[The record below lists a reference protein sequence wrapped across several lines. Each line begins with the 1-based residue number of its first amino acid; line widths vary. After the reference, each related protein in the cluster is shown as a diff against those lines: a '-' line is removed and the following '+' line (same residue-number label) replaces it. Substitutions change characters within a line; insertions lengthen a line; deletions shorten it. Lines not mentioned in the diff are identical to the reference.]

1 MDKRNLADPM
11 AFLWP
16 WWKAKDAGRGDHT
29 GINTTVGNTKAS
41 PRNVHIFPA
50 LPLEIIHRILKEACE
65 WPLRR
70 AERQMLAAA
79 SLVCKSW
86 LPLAQH
92 LLYLSVTVLQYSPAY
107 IFRSPGTFTTEALL
121 QRSHLLGF
129 TQSLSI
135 HVHDISTATLPPFPE
150 DDGPEGSRECVR
162 IPEFFF
168 LFAHTPQ
175 LRYVELSV
183 DLAQTNLNIGQFG
196 PHILGW
202 LSSLVLP
209 IEALD
214 FDDWGL
220 FHSTFVY
227 DLVCIWPTIRA
238 LRVFTR
244 PNELPLE
251 KPITNLRELKL
262 PIPSLAAAVIEWLL
276 PPPPPNEQP
285 NLQFLELYDISAEAR
300 AALSVHGPSVSTLT
314 LWCQPAFEI
323 AHLFTKLEELV
334 IAGPLWRSPL
344 SAFPKTLKHIRIRV
358 PGFMSNSAVPA
369 VARMLPMLPD
379 LRVLSIENGLT
390 SNEHYPDLQEA
401 CETHRVEI
409 LVNSV
414 DSSGRRVRWT
424 AFPDNTRSPNSLLG
438 IEDSEKG
445 VRCDAY
451 QFVD

>member
-1 MDKRNLADPM
+1 MDKRNGDPV
-11 AFLWP
+11 ALLWP
-16 WWKAKDAGRGDHT
+16 WWKAKEAERGDHT
-29 GINTTVGNTKAS
+29 GINQPEGSRQYCKQPML
-41 PRNVHIFPA
+41 PRLRMFTLFPA
-50 LPLEIIHRILKEACE
+50 LPLEIIDRILKEPCE

-70 AERQMLAAA
+70 AERQMLTAA

-86 LPLAQH
+86 LPLAQA
-92 LLYLSVTVLQYSPAY
+92 LALPPAY
-107 IFRSPGTFTTEALL
+107 ISRSPGTFRTETLL

-129 TQSLSI
+129 TRSLSI
-135 HVHDISTATLPPFPE
+135 HVLGKSTATLPPSSE
-150 DDGPEGSRECVR
+150 DDAPEGNRECVR
-162 IPEFFF
+162 IPDFFF

-175 LRYVELSV
+175 LRCVELSI
-183 DLAQTNLNIGQFG
+183 DLAQENIGPFE
-196 PHILGW
+196 PHILDW
-202 LSSLVLP
+202 LSGLVLP

-238 LRVFTR
+238 LRVLTR
-244 PNELPLE
+244 YNGLPLE
-251 KPITNLRELKL
+251 RPSINLRELKL
-262 PIPSLAAAVIEWLL
+262 PTPSLAAVVIEWLL
-276 PPPPPNEQP
+276 PPPPPNELS
-285 NLQFLELYDISAEAR
+285 NLQFLELYDIPEEAR
-300 AALSVHGPSVSTLT
+300 AALSVHGPGVSTLT
-314 LWCQPAFEI
+314 LWRQPAFEI
-323 AHLFTKLEELV
+323 AHLSSSQ
-334 IAGPLWRSPL
+334 GPLWRSPL

-358 PGFMSNSAVPA
+358 PGFMSNSVVPA

-424 AFPDNTRSPNSLLG
+424 LSRQYTF
-438 IEDSEKG
+438 SEF
-445 VRCDAY
+445 
-451 QFVD
+451 FVGDRRL

>member
-1 MDKRNLADPM
+1 
-11 AFLWP
+11 
-16 WWKAKDAGRGDHT
+16 
-29 GINTTVGNTKAS
+29 
-41 PRNVHIFPA
+41 
-50 LPLEIIHRILKEACE
+50 
-65 WPLRR
+65 
-70 AERQMLAAA
+70 MLTAA

-92 LLYLSVTVLQYSPAY
+92 LLYRSVTVIQYSPAH
-107 IFRSPGTFTTEALL
+107 ILRIPGTFTTEALL

-129 TQSLSI
+129 TRSLSI
-135 HVHDISTATLPPFPE
+135 HVHGRSTATLPPFSE
-150 DDGPEGSRECVR
+150 DDGPEGSREYVR

-244 PNELPLE
+244 YDGLPLE
-251 KPITNLRELKL
+251 RPSINLRELKL

-300 AALSVHGPSVSTLT
+300 AALSVHGPNVSTLT

-323 AHLFTKLEELV
+323 ARLFTKLEELV
-334 IAGPLWRSPL
+334 IAGPLWRSL
-344 SAFPKTLKHIRIRV
+344 RIR
-358 PGFMSNSAVPA
+358 
-369 VARMLPMLPD
+369 LED
-379 LRVLSIENGLT
+379 KLR
-390 SNEHYPDLQEA
+390 H
-401 CETHRVEI
+401 
-409 LVNSV
+409 
-414 DSSGRRVRWT
+414 
-424 AFPDNTRSPNSLLG
+424 NSLSVSQVLG
-438 IEDSEKG
+438 QSFPSLRILCWGS
-445 VRCDAY
+445 RTL
-451 QFVD
+451 